1 MMAAWACTNE
11 LTLLGKEVVGAAFTK
26 TSADTWDVSQW
37 DSWGAL
43 GQQQGACSS
52 QLKAGS
58 DPKWEQQRREEK
70 KSHWSN

>member
-1 MMAAWACTNE
+1 MMAAWVCTNE
-11 LTLLGKEVVGAAFTK
+11 LTLLGKEVVGFAF
-26 TSADTWDVSQW
+26 TSADTWDEPQW

-43 GQQQGACSS
+43 RQQQGACSS
-52 QLKAGS
+52 QLKDGS